1 MGHFLGNDMNKDIA
15 YYLNLPY
22 TIEVTHGVLAEK
34 NQEYWFASV
43 QELPGCMTEAESFAE
58 LEGMIQDAIASWV
71 EDALADG
78 DPIPEPRAAD
88 AYGGKLIA
96 TLPRT
101 LHRDMAKAAEKEG
114 VTLNAFVNMA
124 IAHSVERKLA
134 ETSPG

>member
-1 MGHFLGNDMNKDIA
+1 MSKDIA
-15 YYLNLPY
+15 YYLTLPY
-22 TIEVTHGVLAEK
+22 TIEVTHGVLAEE

-71 EDALADG
+71 EDALTDG

-88 AYGGKLIA
+88 DYGDKLIA
-96 TLPRT
+96 TLPRA
-101 LHRDMAKAAEKEG
+101 LHRDMTKAAEKEG
-114 VTLNAFVNMA
+114 VSLNAFVNMA

-134 ETSPG
+134 ETNLG